1 MYQQVMGVGA
11 HQTPDVDMGGHQTP
25 VVDVGVHR
33 TLVVVVGGHR
43 TPVLDVGGHRTPVL
57 DVGVHRTPVRDVGGH
72 RTLTRYRLDQAND
85 EFIREGFENVLKRR
99 FPDIMSGHREESTKK
114 ARNAGHVFPENEY
127 DFAAMCK
134 YPPRFVHEDIWHEL
148 CMHKKSE
155 IGKRNRKKADSDGV
169 ISRHTGGSRGYDE
182 HRIILERTLGRSPT
196 IKELFLATHL
206 TKESKKKFWA
216 GMYDES
222 LEGADF
228 CTELSKKVY
237 EAYTRYMI
245 EKYGEDIT
253 QHPVGDADLW
263 ERAQGGNRFGIG
275 SLDLSFVVTGTTSS
289 SSGSASYADYQLSRE
304 EVRNLQSQVER
315 LNKRFEEASQSHLKC
330 YKTES
335 KRCNNK

>member
-1 MYQQVMGVGA
+1 
-11 HQTPDVDMGGHQTP
+11 
-25 VVDVGVHR
+25 
-33 TLVVVVGGHR
+33 
-43 TPVLDVGGHRTPVL
+43 
-57 DVGVHRTPVRDVGGH
+57 
-72 RTLTRYRLDQAND
+72 
-85 EFIREGFENVLKRR
+85 
-99 FPDIMSGHREESTKK
+99 MSGHREESTKK

-148 CMHKKSE
+148 CM
-155 IGKRNRKKADSDGV
+155 
-169 ISRHTGGSRGYDE
+169 
-182 HRIILERTLGRSPT
+182 ERTLGPSPT

-289 SSGSASYADYQLSRE
+289 SSGSASYADYQLSQE
-304 EVRNLQSQVER
+304 EGSV
-315 LNKRFEEASQSHLKC
+315 
-330 YKTES
+330 S
-335 KRCNNK
+335 KFN